1 VNNLFQLVG
10 DKKMDINIHT
20 AAENNSFTVVE
31 GAKRIDNCDD
41 KVEDIALTG
50 KY

>member
-1 VNNLFQLVG
+1 VNDLFRLVS
-10 DKKMDINIHT
+10 DKKMDIIIYT
-20 AAENNSFTVVE
+20 AAENNTYTVIE

-50 KY
+50 K

>member
-1 VNNLFQLVG
+1 MNEVFQLVG
-10 DKKMDINIHT
+10 DKKMDIKIHT
-20 AAENNSFTVVE
+20 AAENDTYTVIE

-41 KVEDIALTG
+41 KVGDIALTG